1 MKNFRTLLLATTVIA
16 LTSCTSATSNSNTD
30 ATPDEV
36 VLLAYDSFTPEQGIF
51 DDFTAATGAKVKVVT
66 SGDSGSLIS
75 KAILTAGNPEGD
87 VLWGLDNTLL
97 SRAQIADLMTSY
109 QPVDFG
115 DICVNAD
122 KKWFAEKNIPLPR
135 SFEDLANPRYRNQL
149 VVQDPVSSSPGLGF
163 LLGTIA
169 HFGENGWES
178 YWRSLTSNGVRIVP
192 DWTTAYTVEFSGSS
206 GQGKYPLVVSYGS
219 SPPAEVL
226 YSATPI
232 TEPPTAVIESTCF
245 RQTEYVGALRGTQNP
260 RLAQKLID
268 FLLDIKF
275 QESMPLTLFVFP
287 VNKEAALP
295 ELFTKFAVIPSSPLS
310 LEPSLIEEKRDTWI
324 DAWRS
329 IAL

>member
-1 MKNFRTLLLATTVIA
+1 MKKMSFLLLAASVVA
-16 LTSCTSATSNSNTD
+16 LASCTSAASDNND
-30 ATPDEV
+30 ATPEQV
-36 VLLAYDSFTPEQGIF
+36 VLLAYDSFTPEEGIF
-51 DDFTAATGAKVKVVT
+51 DDFSADTGAQVKVVT

-97 SRAQIADLMTSY
+97 SRAQDADLLTSY

-115 DICVNAD
+115 DICINAD
-122 KKWFAEKNIPLPR
+122 KNWFAQENIPLPQ
-135 SFEDLANPRYRNQL
+135 SFEDLIDPRYKNQL

-169 HFGENGWES
+169 HFGETGWES
-178 YWRSLTSNGVRIVP
+178 YWRSLKQNGVRIVP

-206 GQGKYPLVVSYGS
+206 GKGKYPLVVSYGS

-226 YSATPI
+226 YSPTPI
-232 TEPPTAVIESTCF
+232 NEPPTAVIESTCF

-260 RLAQKLID
+260 RLAQKLVEY
-268 FLLDIKF
+268 LLDVKF

-287 VNKEAALP
+287 INEKAALP
-295 ELFTKFAVIPSSPLS
+295 ELFTKFAVVAKSPLS
-310 LEPSLIEEKRDTWI
+310 LEPSLIEEKRDAWI
-324 DAWRS
+324 DTWRR

>member
-1 MKNFRTLLLATTVIA
+1 MKTTRALLVTACVVALA
-16 LTSCTSATSNSNTD
+16 SCTSSGSSSNTD
-30 ATPDEV
+30 ATPNQV
-36 VLLAYDSFTPEQGIF
+36 VLLAYDSFTPEEGIF
-51 DDFTAATGAKVKVVT
+51 NDFTAATGAQVKVVT

-97 SRAQIADLMTSY
+97 SRAQKADLLKSY
-109 QPVDFG
+109 EPVDFG

-135 SFEDLANPRYRNQL
+135 SFEDLANPRYRDQL

-169 HFGENGWES
+169 HFGESGWES
-178 YWRSLTSNGVRIVP
+178 YWRSLTRNGVRIVP

-226 YSATPI
+226 YSPTPI
-232 TEPPTAVIESTCF
+232 SEPPTAVIESTCF
-245 RQTEYVGALRGTQNP
+245 RQTEYVGALRGSQNP
-260 RLAQKLID
+260 RLAQKLIEY
-268 FLLDIKF
+268 LLDVKF

-287 VNKEAALP
+287 VNKKAVLP
-295 ELFTKFAVIPSSPLS
+295 ELFTKFAVIPPSPLS
-310 LEPSLIEEKRDTWI
+310 LEPSLIEEKRDAWI
-324 DAWRS
+324 DTWRT

>member
-1 MKNFRTLLLATTVIA
+1 MKKMRFLLLAASVVA
-16 LTSCTSATSNSNTD
+16 LAACTSATSDNND
-30 ATPDEV
+30 ATPEQI
-36 VLLAYDSFTPEQGIF
+36 VLLAYDSFTPEEGIF
-51 DDFTAATGAKVKVVT
+51 DDFTATTGAQVKVVT

-97 SRAQIADLMTSY
+97 SRAQDADLLTSY

-115 DICVNAD
+115 DICINAD
-122 KKWFAEKNIPLPR
+122 KNWFAQKNIPLPQ
-135 SFEDLANPRYRNQL
+135 SFEDLIDPRYKNQL

-169 HFGENGWES
+169 HFGEAGWES
-178 YWRSLTSNGVRIVP
+178 YWRSLKQNGVRIVP

-206 GQGKYPLVVSYGS
+206 GKGKYPLVVSYGS

-226 YSATPI
+226 YSPTPI

-260 RLAQKLID
+260 RLAQKLVEY
-268 FLLDIKF
+268 LLDVKF

-287 VNKEAALP
+287 INEKAALP
-295 ELFTKFAVIPSSPLS
+295 ELFTKFAVVAKSPLS
-310 LEPSLIEEKRDTWI
+310 LEPSLIEEKRDAWI
-324 DAWRS
+324 DTWRR

>member
-1 MKNFRTLLLATTVIA
+1 MKTIRVLVVAICVAALA
-16 LTSCTSATSNSNTD
+16 SCTSSGSSSDTD
-30 ATPDEV
+30 ATPKQV
-36 VLLAYDSFTPEQGIF
+36 VLLAYDSFTPEEGIF
-51 DDFTAATGAKVKVVT
+51 NDFTAATGAQVKVVT

-97 SRAQIADLMTSY
+97 SRAQKADLLKSY
-109 QPVDFG
+109 EPVDFG

-122 KKWFAEKNIPLPR
+122 KKWFANKNLPLPQ
-135 SFEDLANPRYRNQL
+135 SFEDFAHPRYKNQL

-169 HFGENGWES
+169 HFGESGWES
-178 YWRSLTSNGVRIVP
+178 YWRSLTQNGVRIVP

-226 YSATPI
+226 YSPTPI
-232 TEPPTAVIESTCF
+232 AEPPTAVIESTCF

-260 RLAQKLID
+260 LLAQKLVD
-268 FLLDIKF
+268 YLLDVKF

-287 VNKEAALP
+287 VNKNAVLP
-295 ELFTKFAVIPSSPLS
+295 ELFTKFAVVAQSPLA
-310 LEPSLIEEKRDTWI
+310 LDPSLIEEKRDTWI
-324 DAWRS
+324 DTWRS